1 MLNMGCGM
9 AIVMALYI
17 LFYIKENACK
27 AKLLQFV
34 SGVQVWTFWIST
46 IVCDLFI
53 YLVSI
58 ALMCSI
64 LTAFDNPGWSTGEDI
79 ARTFCL
85 FAGFGFAT
93 LPFIYLFAMTN
104 KDSANGFNN
113 FAMIGLGMSEW
124 CVNFERCANINYA

>member
-9 AIVMALYI
+9 VIVMALYI
-17 LFYIKENACK
+17 LFYIKENASK

-46 IVCDLFI
+46 IIADLFI

-58 ALMCSI
+58 ALMSSI
-64 LTAFDNPGWSTGEDI
+64 LTAFDNPGWENGADI
-79 ARTFCL
+79 GRTYAL
-85 FAGFGFAT
+85 FACFGFAT
-93 LPFIYLFAMTN
+93 MPFIYLFSMAN

-113 FAMIGLGMSEW
+113 ISMIGFGMSG
-124 CVNFERCANINYA
+124 

>member
-1 MLNMGCGM
+1 MV
-9 AIVMALYI
+9 IVMALYI
-17 LFYIKENACK
+17 LFYIKDDACK

-34 SGVQVWTFWIST
+34 SGVQVFTFWISA

-64 LTAFDNPGWSTGEDI
+64 LTAFENPGWSTGEDVG
-79 ARTFCL
+79 RTFVL
-85 FAGFGFAT
+85 FASFGFAT

-113 FAMIGLGMSEW
+113 IAMIGFGMSE
-124 CVNFERCANINYA
+124 